1 MGCCR
6 RKTSGCRLAWVAGQG
21 IACWLR
27 AENIEMTGHRH
38 NATRLLQTSPEISR
52 GLLRQMAL
60 SIEDLYGKLALHS
73 SRQKV
78 S

>member
-1 MGCCR
+1 
-6 RKTSGCRLAWVAGQG
+6 
-21 IACWLR
+21 
-27 AENIEMTGHRH
+27 MTGHRH